1 MKIQYKIILILIIC
15 TISFFA
21 GRLTTKQKE
30 IVKLVKGETI
40 YRTVEVPKFITS
52 TIPATIFLPTKK
64 DTFYVD
70 REKIIV
76 QIVDTAKIIDNYVS
90 ERKYAFNVF
99 DDENGKLDIDQTI
112 QYNELQKF
120 NYSFTPV
127 QKVITREKERVI
139 IPFVSVSY
147 NTFDIAGAGGGM
159 FYHDI
164 GVEYKYLYNT
174 NNRNSGHEFG
184 LKVKF

>member
-1 MKIQYKIILILIIC
+1 MKTQYKIILVLIACIA
-15 TISFFA
+15 SFFA

-30 IVKLVKGETI
+30 IVKFVKGETV
-40 YRTVEVPKFITS
+40 YRTIEVPQFITS
-52 TIPATIFLPTKK
+52 IIPTMVFLPTKK

-90 ERKYAFNVF
+90 ERKYSFNVF

-120 NYSFTPV
+120 NYSFTPM
-127 QKVITREKERVI
+127 QKIITREKERVI
-139 IPFVSVSY
+139 IPFVSASY
-147 NTFDIAGAGGGM
+147 STFGIAGAGGGV
-159 FYHDI
+159 FYKNV
-164 GVEYKYLYNT
+164 GVEYKYLYDI
-174 NNRNSGHEFG
+174 NNQHSGHEFG
-184 LKVKF
+184 LKIKF

>member
-1 MKIQYKIILILIIC
+1 MKIQYKIILVLIAC
-15 TISFFA
+15 VVSFFA
-21 GRLTTKQKE
+21 GRSTKQKE
-30 IVKLVKGETI
+30 TVKFVKGETV

-52 TIPATIFLPTKK
+52 TIPATVFLPTKK

-99 DDENGKLDIDQTI
+99 DDENGKLDVDQTI

-127 QKVITREKERVI
+127 QKVITREKERI
-139 IPFVSVSY
+139 IVPFASASY
-147 NTFDIAGAGGGM
+147 NTFGITGAGVGV
-159 FYHDI
+159 FYKNV
-164 GVEYKYLYNT
+164 GVEYKYLYNM
-174 NNRNSGHEFG
+174 NNRYTGHEFG
-184 LKVKF
+184 LKIKF